1 MPKVSAK
8 AKAAAPDAEKLEV
21 VYRKTSDLI
30 GYARNARTHSEAQ
43 VAQIAASIREFGF
56 TNPILLD
63 GNSGILAG
71 HGRVAAAR
79 LLGLAEVPTIDLAHL
94 TETQRRAYILAD
106 NKLALNAGWDAA
118 LLKLEL
124 DELQELDFPLALTG
138 FEIAEVSALEA
149 EVLPEVKGQT
159 DEDAVPEVK
168 PDPVTRL
175 GDVWLLGK
183 HRVMCGDSTS
193 IDAVEK
199 LMAGEKAA
207 LLHAD
212 PPYGMGKEKDGVEN
226 DNLYREDLDRFQ
238 MEWWATFRT
247 FLRDNA
253 SAYIWGNAPDL
264 WRLWYRGGLGD
275 SERLEFRNEITWD
288 KGAFGWGQ
296 ATEAG
301 RCFARYNERALFFM
315 LGVQQMSTNADA
327 YWEGWEPIR
336 AYLEA
341 EAKRCGWTA
350 KDLSRIT
357 STSMGGH
364 WITKS
369 QWALP
374 TAEHY
379 ATIQAA
385 AREFGA
391 FKRDHDA
398 LKRDHDALK
407 RDFYESR
414 AYFDNT
420 HDNMTDVWTFSRPTG
435 EERHGHAT
443 PKPAAMMER
452 VMRSSLPQGGLC
464 AEPFGG
470 SGSTLMGAE
479 KAGRVCFTMEI
490 TPTYCDV
497 IVRRW
502 QEFTGQQA
510 TLEGD
515 GRTFDAVAAAGRA
528 A

>member
-8 AKAAAPDAEKLEV
+8 AKATAPESPSQLEV

-124 DELQELDFPLALTG
+124 DELQALDFPLALTG

-199 LMAGEKAA
+199 LMAGEKADMVFT
-207 LLHAD
+207 D
-212 PPYGMGKEKDGVEN
+212 PPYNIASENKGVAAPVSKAHKNLMASEWDKDFCFEEVQACLLAALGEN
-226 DNLYREDLDRFQ
+226 ATVYVCTSHHLAPAI
-238 MEWWATFRT
+238 WAWLKAWSSYYGWCSWSKPNPMPSLMKRHWTWNAELICYGTRGRHTFNFPAEGHALST
-247 FLRDNA
+247 WQIPKKN
-253 SAYIWGNAPDL
+253 
-264 WRLWYRGGLGD
+264 GD
-275 SERLEFRNEITWD
+275 SGHPTEKPVAVPAHAI
-288 KGAFGWGQ
+288 AFSSRSGDLVLD
-296 ATEAG
+296 
-301 RCFARYNERALFFM
+301 LF
-315 LGVQQMSTNADA
+315 L
-327 YWEGWEPIR
+327 
-336 AYLEA
+336 
-341 EAKRCGWTA
+341 
-350 KDLSRIT
+350 
-357 STSMGGH
+357 
-364 WITKS
+364 
-369 QWALP
+369 
-374 TAEHY
+374 
-379 ATIQAA
+379 
-385 AREFGA
+385 
-391 FKRDHDA
+391 
-398 LKRDHDALK
+398 
-407 RDFYESR
+407 
-414 AYFDNT
+414 
-420 HDNMTDVWTFSRPTG
+420 
-435 EERHGHAT
+435 
-443 PKPAAMMER
+443 
-452 VMRSSLPQGGLC
+452 
-464 AEPFGG
+464 G
-470 SGSTLMGAE
+470 SGSTLIAAE
-479 KAGRVCFTMEI
+479 QSKRRCYGMELD
-490 TPTYCDV
+490 PTYADV

>member
-1 MPKVSAK
+1 MPKMSAK

-63 GNSGILAG
+63 GNDGILAG

-175 GDVWLLGK
+175 GDVWLLGR

-199 LMAGEKAA
+199 LMAGEKADMVFT
-207 LLHAD
+207 D
-212 PPYGMGKEKDGVEN
+212 PPYNVGYVGKTK
-226 DNLYREDLDRFQ
+226 DNLTISNDD
-238 MEWWATFRT
+238 
-247 FLRDNA
+247 
-253 SAYIWGNAPDL
+253 
-264 WRLWYRGGLGD
+264 LGD
-275 SERLEFRNEITWD
+275 SAFSTLLQSALGNAYLVMADGAPIYVCGPLED
-288 KGAFGWGQ
+288 GAFLAAFRAAGLKLQSVLVWLKNAIVLGRKDYHYKHEPILYGWKEGAAHNWFGGRDK
-296 ATEAG
+296 ATVFECQKPPRNGAHPTMKPVELVTFY
-301 RCFARYNERALFFM
+301 CEN
-315 LGVQQMSTNADA
+315 SSKADA
-327 YWEGWEPIR
+327 
-336 AYLEA
+336 AVL
-341 EAKRCGWTA
+341 
-350 KDLSRIT
+350 DL
-357 STSMGGH
+357 
-364 WITKS
+364 
-369 QWALP
+369 
-374 TAEHY
+374 
-379 ATIQAA
+379 
-385 AREFGA
+385 
-391 FKRDHDA
+391 
-398 LKRDHDALK
+398 
-407 RDFYESR
+407 
-414 AYFDNT
+414 
-420 HDNMTDVWTFSRPTG
+420 
-435 EERHGHAT
+435 
-443 PKPAAMMER
+443 
-452 VMRSSLPQGGLC
+452 
-464 AEPFGG
+464 FGG
-470 SGSTLMGAE
+470 SGTTAIACEKLNRQARLMELA
-479 KAGRVCFTMEI
+479 
-490 TPTYCDV
+490 PTYCDV

-515 GRTFDAVAAAGRA
+515 GRTFDAVAAAGKRA